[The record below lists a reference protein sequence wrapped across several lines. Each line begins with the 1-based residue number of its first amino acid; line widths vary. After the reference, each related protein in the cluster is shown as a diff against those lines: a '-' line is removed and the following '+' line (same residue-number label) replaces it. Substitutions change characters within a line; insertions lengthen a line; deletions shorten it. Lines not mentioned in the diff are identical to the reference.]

1 MKEET
6 KIFKIDEADVLLAAD
21 EKIKKYFSF
30 DKHQQRI
37 KIRKQYDEDY
47 RVQDLPDWLEIFL
60 SEDDFVDSEEDP
72 SRRYHGYLN
81 EELYYK
87 TFMNEFYEVINSG
100 ALELPEG
107 LSLSS
112 DYTPCEV
119 CTNKDNAREQFV
131 RCRHQPDCQDHKK
144 KMTDRN
150 HEETCNCRVFT
161 SPCLSFSKIGLALHL
176 EFTQPGGDLLNLD
189 IDINPPALPVS
200 RTYNYKSHE
209 YDAEFDGRNVM
220 KRERLEREREKLVDW
235 KTEWNKSEDNSEAA
249 GEDDGLKR
257 SVRLRFFNQ
266 RNVISEQVGNNILL
280 GKVLKNIF
288 SPSAS
293 YSTEKRTGR

>member
-1 MKEET
+1 
-6 KIFKIDEADVLLAAD
+6 
-21 EKIKKYFSF
+21 
-30 DKHQQRI
+30 
-37 KIRKQYDEDY
+37 
-47 RVQDLPDWLEIFL
+47 
-60 SEDDFVDSEEDP
+60 
-72 SRRYHGYLN
+72 
-81 EELYYK
+81 
-87 TFMNEFYEVINSG
+87 
-100 ALELPEG
+100 
-107 LSLSS
+107 
-112 DYTPCEV
+112 
-119 CTNKDNAREQFV
+119 
-131 RCRHQPDCQDHKK
+131 
-144 KMTDRN
+144 MTDRK
-150 HEETCNCRVFT
+150 HEETCDCRVFT
-161 SPCLSFSKIGLALHL
+161 SPCLTFSKIGLALHL

-200 RTYNYKSHE
+200 KRRRET
-209 YDAEFDGRNVM
+209 EFDGRNVM